1 MFLSDEEKINA
12 LRLMMSENVGPA
24 TYNQLIKYYRSATE
38 AIKHID
44 ELAKRGG
51 HKKTIKL
58 ISDAKVQQ
66 QFEIAEK
73 ENVKIVFSSDKEYP
87 ENLRHLSDASPILF
101 VKGNIDI
108 LKKKSVSVVGTRNAS
123 LNGKSLAR
131 KIANDL
137 SEAGYNVV
145 SGMAHGIDRAAH
157 VGALASSNSLTT
169 VVLGTA
175 INEIYPTE
183 NQDIYQKLSEKGCLI
198 SEFPFGS
205 ILSPRNFPRRNRLI
219 AGISLGTLVI
229 EAQEKSGSLIT
240 AHFAADYGREVFAV
254 PGSPVDPRS
263 SGPNALI
270 REGATLVSNAQDI
283 IFTLE
288 NMTRFTLKETM
299 KEDDYQFVPINEE
312 NLKDARTIVMNNLG
326 PDFVSVDN
334 LIHET
339 GLDARLINIILVEL
353 ELAGRLER
361 HTGNRVSLIYNME

>member
-12 LRLMMSENVGPA
+12 LRLIMSENIGPA

-38 AIKHID
+38 AIRHID

-51 HKKTIKL
+51 RKKAIKL
-58 ISDAKVQQ
+58 VPDSNVRK
-66 QFEIAEK
+66 QFETAEK
-73 ENVKIVFSSDKEYP
+73 ENVKILFSSDKEYP
-87 ENLRHLSDASPILF
+87 ENLKYLSDASPILF
-101 VKGNIDI
+101 VKGNLDI
-108 LKKKSVSVVGTRNAS
+108 LLKKSVSIVGTRNAS
-123 LNGKSLAR
+123 LNGKVLAR

-157 VGALASSNSLTT
+157 VGALASSNHLTT
-169 VVLGTA
+169 AVLGTS
-175 INEIYPTE
+175 INEIYPPE
-183 NQDIYQKLSEKGCLI
+183 NNDIYQEISEKGCLI
-198 SEFPFGS
+198 SEFPFNS
-205 ILSPRNFPRRNRLI
+205 VLSPRNFPRRNRLI
-219 AGISLGTLVI
+219 AGISMGTLVI

-240 AHFAADYGREVFAV
+240 DHLATDYGREVFAV

-270 REGATLVSNAQDI
+270 RDGATLVSNAQDI
-283 IFTLE
+283 IAALE
-288 NMTRFTLKETM
+288 NMSRFTLKETFR
-299 KEDDYQFVPINEE
+299 EEDYQIIPINEE
-312 NLKDARTIVMNNLG
+312 NLNDARSIVIGNLG
-326 PDFVSVDN
+326 PDLVSVDT
-334 LIHET
+334 LIQET